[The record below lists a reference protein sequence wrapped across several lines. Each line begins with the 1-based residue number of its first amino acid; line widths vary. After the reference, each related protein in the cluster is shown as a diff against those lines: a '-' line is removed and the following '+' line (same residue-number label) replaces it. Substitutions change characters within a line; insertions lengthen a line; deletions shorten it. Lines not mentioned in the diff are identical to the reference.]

1 MRFAKKYIG
10 LLLVAMLTVSL
21 LAGVYGAPYAGAA
34 TNAEQKIDVMLVV
47 DASTSMNSSDKQ
59 KVANEAMKMF
69 VDMTSEQGD
78 KIGIMAYTDQL
89 IREKALLQIEGP
101 EDKKELKR
109 FIDQVARGPY
119 TDIAVGVA
127 ESVKVLDRSGD
138 PDHSPMIVLLA
149 DGNNSLP
156 DGRTQEQSDKELQ
169 AAVSKAKS
177 AGIPIYTIG
186 LNADGKLNKEV
197 LQGLSD
203 DTDGKAFVTSS
214 ADDLPRI
221 LSEIFADHL
230 KLKVIP
236 LTPITGNGQFQ
247 EVTVSIP
254 NGNVIEG
261 NISIIS
267 GKPVEVRLLD
277 PAGTERPVPSDGVLY
292 STSTAYSLIKLL
304 KPEQGDWKLQVKGV
318 SQDKI
323 DINLVFNYD
332 LQLAVNPIAG
342 GPYKKGDKVDIEAQL
357 ESNGQALNDPD
368 LYKGMTSKLIVTD
381 IDSGTTT
388 ELPMTNGGTLFSG
401 SFEIP
406 ESRNYELVVRVED
419 NSFFRESEPL
429 QINAGGGAAKP
440 SATSPATSGQVPA
453 SEKEG
458 LNWPLIIG
466 GILLLALLGIAAL
479 YVLGL
484 VKKSN
489 KGFYGQFVI
498 EIHDEDTGERTSPQY
513 KKLSGF
519 KGKLKLHQ
527 LLQLAPEF
535 AETENILFRPGT
547 DSVFIINQSGCLI
560 EKSGRAFDAAK
571 GKELKNNDRIKI
583 SLQAVHKSI
592 ILDYIT

>member
-1 MRFAKKYIG
+1 MKDAKKYIA
-10 LLLVAMLTVSL
+10 LLLSMIITVSL
-21 LAGVYGAPYAGAA
+21 FAGFYGAPYAGAA
-34 TNAEQKIDVMLVV
+34 NDQQKIDVMLVV

-78 KIGIMAYTDQL
+78 KIGVMAYTDQ
-89 IREKALLQIEGP
+89 IVREKALLKIEGP
-101 EDKKELKR
+101 EDKGELKR

-127 ESVKVLDRSGD
+127 ESVKVLERSGE

-156 DGRTQEQSDKELQ
+156 KERTQEQSDKELQ
-169 AAVSKAKS
+169 AAVSQAKA

-186 LNADGKLNKEV
+186 LNADGKLNKQV

-203 DTDGKAFVTSS
+203 DTGGKAFVTSS

-236 LTPITGNGQFQ
+236 LTALTGNGQFQ

-267 GKPVEVRLLD
+267 GKPVEVKLVD
-277 PAGTERPVPSDGVLY
+277 PAGKERPVPSDGVLY
-292 STSTAYSLIKLL
+292 STSNAYSLIKLL
-304 KPEQGDWKLQVKGV
+304 KPEQGDWKLQVKGA
-318 SQDKI
+318 SKDKI

-332 LQLAVNPIAG
+332 LQLAVKPVAG
-342 GPYKKGDKVDIEAQL
+342 PFKKGDKVDIEAQL
-357 ESNGQALNDPD
+357 ESNGQALGDPD
-368 LYKGMTSKLIVTD
+368 LYKGMTSRLVVTD
-381 IDSGTTT
+381 IDAGTTT
-388 ELPMTNGGTLFSG
+388 ESPMTNGGSLFSG
-401 SFEIP
+401 TFEIP

-419 NSFFRESEPL
+419 NSFFRESEPV

-440 SATSPATSGQVPA
+440 SSTPPATSGQVPA

-458 LNWPLIIG
+458 LNWPLVIG
-466 GILLLALLGIAAL
+466 GLVLLILLAVAAWYVLAL
-479 YVLGL
+479 
-484 VKKSN
+484 VKRSN
-489 KGFYGQFVI
+489 KGFYGQFII

-535 AETENILFRPGT
+535 AETDKILFRPGK
-547 DSVFIINQSGCLI
+547 DSVFIVNQSGCLI

-592 ILDYIT
+592 ILDYIN

>member
-1 MRFAKKYIG
+1 MRNAKRHIK
-10 LLLVAMLTVSL
+10 LLVIAIVMASL
-21 LAGVYGAPYAGAA
+21 AIGPWVAPIAQAA
-34 TNAEQKIDVMLVV
+34 DQSDKKIDVMLVV
-47 DASTSMNSSDKQ
+47 DASTSMNNSDKQ

-69 VDMTSEQGD
+69 IDMTSEQGD
-78 KIGIMAYTDQL
+78 KIGVMAYTDQ
-89 IREKALLQIEGP
+89 IVREKALLQIERP
-101 EDKKELKR
+101 EDKLELKR

-119 TDIAVGVA
+119 TDIAVGVTEA
-127 ESVKVLDRSGD
+127 VKVLQRGGT
-138 PDHSPMIVLLA
+138 PEHSPMIVLLA

-156 DGRTQEQSDKELQ
+156 QGRTQEQSDKELQ
-169 AAVSKAKS
+169 AGIEQAKQ

-186 LNADGKLNKEV
+186 LNADGQLNKQV
-197 LQGLSD
+197 LQDLSD
-203 DTDGKAFVTSS
+203 DTNGKAFVTSS

-236 LTPITGNGQFQ
+236 LTALTGNGQFQ
-247 EVTVSIP
+247 EVTISIP

-267 GKPVEVRLLD
+267 GKPVEVKLAD
-277 PAGTERPVPSDGVLY
+277 PAGNEREVPSDGVRY
-292 STSTAYSLIKLL
+292 ATSSAYSLIKLL

-332 LQLAVNPIAG
+332 LQLTASALAG
-342 GPYKKGDKVDIEAQL
+342 GPYSAGDQVDVRAQL
-357 ESNGQALNDPD
+357 ESNGQLLADPD
-368 LYKGMTSKLIVTD
+368 LYRGMTSTLVVKDLD
-381 IDSGTTT
+381 AGTSS
-388 ELPMTNGGTLFSG
+388 ELPMTNAGNEFSG
-401 SFEIP
+401 SFQIP
-406 ESRNYELVVRVED
+406 ESHDYELVVRVED
-419 NSFFRESEPL
+419 NSFFRESETL
-429 QINAGGGAAKP
+429 QVSAKSGTPQPAAT
-440 SATSPATSGQVPA
+440 APATSRPSPA

-458 LNWPLIIG
+458 INLPLVIG
-466 GILLLALLGIAAL
+466 GVIVLLLLAVAL
-479 YVLGL
+479 WFVLRL
-484 VKKSN
+484 VKQNN

-498 EIHDEDTGERTSPQY
+498 EIHDEDTGDRTSPQY

-519 KGKLKLHQ
+519 KGKIKLHQ

-535 AETENILFRPGT
+535 GETDNILFRPGQ
-547 DSVFIINQSGCLI
+547 DSVYIINQSGCSI

-583 SLQAVHKSI
+583 SLQNVHKSI